1 VQDCDLESIAHS
13 VRSFAFPAGVNRIIA
28 SDMESTAVYV
38 ILTSADH
45 FLFQAF
51 RVPLTSPEVHSM
63 LAEAVGSLADEGPP
77 APFRIDVSRMGR
89 DM

>member
-1 VQDCDLESIAHS
+1 MQDCDLESIAHS

-28 SDMESTAVYV
+28 SDLESTAVYV

-51 RVPLTSPEVHSM
+51 RVPMTSPEVHSV
-63 LAEAVGSLADEGPP
+63 LAVAVVSLADDGPP
-77 APFRIDVSRMGR
+77 DPFRIDVSRMGR